1 MTPFWRSCRRSD
13 YAEYNQHSVAAA
25 MPLTG
30 TTRHNPALGI
40 RPDKRA
46 LLTLIPSRPPDRSL
60 AGSRHLTARR
70 HSRYRPGH
78 RRDPPKER
86 LAAVGTIRLRNAHT
100 RVPLHQ
106 ERSLFVSFG
115 IYIVGYLIVIGGL
128 VWGAALIH
136 MPVRWIAVEAIVL
149 AGLGILSGVKATRQ
163 KDSAN

>member
-1 MTPFWRSCRRSD
+1 MT
-13 YAEYNQHSVAAA
+13 
-25 MPLTG
+25 
-30 TTRHNPALGI
+30 
-40 RPDKRA
+40 
-46 LLTLIPSRPPDRSL
+46 
-60 AGSRHLTARR
+60 GSRHVTARR
-70 HSRYRPGH
+70 HSRYTIRH

-86 LAAVGTIRLRNAHT
+86 LAAFGTIGLRNAHT

-136 MPVRWIAVEAIVL
+136 MPVRWIAVGAIVL